1 MKKIVIILAAALC
14 LMSCESK
21 HARLQKKIK
30 ARRVAL
36 KHHQDSALQASQKDV
51 EELDKELQRVNAEYS
66 RMKSAAEAAHAAGTA
81 TAEQLTRVT
90 QMRMH
95 RDSLQVQFD
104 VMCAKIR
111 YINKRKQQMDS
122 VEHLRDAGK

>member
-1 MKKIVIILAAALC
+1 MKLV
-14 LMSCESK
+14 S
-21 HARLQKKIK
+21 
-30 ARRVAL
+30 
-36 KHHQDSALQASQKDV
+36 KDV